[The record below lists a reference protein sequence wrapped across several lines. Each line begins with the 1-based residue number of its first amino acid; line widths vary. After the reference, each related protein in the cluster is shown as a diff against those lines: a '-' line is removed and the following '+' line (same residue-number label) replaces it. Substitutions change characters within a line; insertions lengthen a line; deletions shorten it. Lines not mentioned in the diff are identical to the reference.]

1 MNEEGLRKALRIA
14 IKALNIIIDTGASL
28 KDQLDEDVIDAE
40 YAFASLY
47 RIAELERMKTQDR
60 ILRIQEGKYSED
72 S

>member
-14 IKALNIIIDTGASL
+14 MRALNIIVDTGASL
-28 KDQLDEDVIDAE
+28 KDQLDEDVIDSE

>member
-1 MNEEGLRKALRIA
+1 MNEEGLRKALRITMR
-14 IKALNIIIDTGASL
+14 ALNIIIDTGASL
-28 KDQLDEDVIDAE
+28 KDQLDEDAIDVE

>member
-14 IKALNIIIDTGASL
+14 MRALNIIVDTGASL
-28 KDQLDEDVIDAE
+28 KDQLDEDAIDAE

-60 ILRIQEGKYSED
+60 ILRIQEGKYNGM
-72 S
+72 

>member
-14 IKALNIIIDTGASL
+14 MRALNIIIDTGASL
-28 KDQLDEDVIDAE
+28 KDQLDEDAIDVE